1 MRSTQTTFVAVVAA
15 LALGACGGG
24 SSSDDDNPAAP
35 GAGQPPA
42 AAAASVDGFI
52 GYLQQITADQSET
65 AAAVDVGAF
74 AAPTSDTDE
83 PTPL

>member
-24 SSSDDDNPAAP
+24 SSSDDNPAAP

-74 AAPTSDTDE
+74 AAPTSDSDE
-83 PTPL
+83 PTAL

>member
-1 MRSTQTTFVAVVAA
+1 MRNTQTTFVAVVAA

-24 SSSDDDNPAAP
+24 SSSDDNPAAP